1 MTMRVKWRKAGSK
14 SATNWL
20 SASVSGFEVM
30 KKLTII
36 DRIIQY
42 HSSDNMSGQTQ
53 QLQDSSVVDLGTDS
67 LIKRR
72 FDFTM
77 TKLTTMTTIT
87 TITTETETETET
99 LRAI

>member
-1 MTMRVKWRKAGSK
+1 M
-14 SATNWL
+14 
-20 SASVSGFEVM
+20 SGFEVM

-67 LIKRR
+67 LIECR
-72 FDFTM
+72 FDFTI

-87 TITTETETETET
+87 TMTTETETETET